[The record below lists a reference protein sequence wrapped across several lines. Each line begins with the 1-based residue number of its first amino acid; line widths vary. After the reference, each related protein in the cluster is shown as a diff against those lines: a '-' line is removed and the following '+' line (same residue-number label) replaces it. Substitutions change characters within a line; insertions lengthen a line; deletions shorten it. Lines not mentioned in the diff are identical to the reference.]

1 MIKFFKHIFF
11 VNLILSLV
19 CKKLLNIRICIQ
31 VSMKLFEYRGKE
43 LFDKYGIAVPNGRL
57 VKDDNDFSDLNFP
70 FVLKAQV
77 PIGGRGKAGGIKS
90 ADNISD
96 AKEKF
101 TKIMG
106 MDIKGYTVRKVLA
119 EEKVDIKKELY
130 LSITLDRSKRMPL
143 IMASGE
149 GGMDIESV
157 PDEKIFKEWINPLVG
172 VQSYQIRGIVSKLN
186 LEKEEGKEVAKVL
199 SKIYKLFRE
208 YDCELVEINP
218 LIIKRDGGVMALDS
232 KVNIN
237 DDALYRHTDL
247 TPEVVELTPLEKDA
261 KEKGIAFIQLEGNIG
276 VIANGAGL
284 TMATLDA
291 LTNYSG
297 KGGVFLDLGGTDD
310 PEKVKQAFSL
320 MKKAKPKVIFLNL
333 FGGITRCDTVAKGVK
348 EVILKEG
355 IDCPVI
361 SRIKGCNEE
370 EAKDILKDAGLITGT
385 TLQDA
390 AQKSSDLAR

>member
-1 MIKFFKHIFF
+1 
-11 VNLILSLV
+11 
-19 CKKLLNIRICIQ
+19 
-31 VSMKLFEYRGKE
+31 MKLFEYRGKE
-43 LFDKYGIAVPNGRL
+43 LFDKYGIAVPKGKL
-57 VKDDNDFSDLNFP
+57 VNSEKDLSGLQFP

-90 ADNISD
+90 ADNLND
-96 AKEKF
+96 AKDKF
-101 TKIMG
+101 SKIMG

-143 IMASGE
+143 IMASAS
-149 GGMDIESV
+149 GGMDIEGV
-157 PDEKIFKEWINPLVG
+157 PDKEIFKEWVNPLIG
-172 VQSYQIRGIVSKLN
+172 IQSFHIRSIVSKLG
-186 LEKEEGKEVAKVL
+186 LEKEDGKEVAKVI
-199 SKIYKLFRE
+199 SKIYKMFRE

-218 LIIKRDGGVMALDS
+218 LIITSDGGAMALDS

-237 DDALYRHTDL
+237 DDAMYRHPDVE
-247 TPEVVELTPLEKDA
+247 PELVEPTPLEQDA
-261 KEKGIAFIQLEGNIG
+261 KDKGIAFIQLEGNIG

-291 LTNYSG
+291 LTHFEG

-310 PEKVKQAFSL
+310 PEKVKQAFEL

-333 FGGITRCDTVAKGVK
+333 FGGITRCDSVAKGVK
-348 EVILKEG
+348 AVITKEG

-361 SRIKGCNEE
+361 TRIKGCNEDQ
-370 EAKDILKDAGLITGT
+370 AKDILKDAGLITGK

>member
-1 MIKFFKHIFF
+1 
-11 VNLILSLV
+11 
-19 CKKLLNIRICIQ
+19 
-31 VSMKLFEYRGKE
+31 MKLFEYRGKE
-43 LFDKYGIAVPNGRL
+43 LFNQYGISVPKGRL
-57 VKDDNDFSDLNFP
+57 VTDKNDFSNLNFP

-90 ADNISD
+90 AENLND
-96 AKEKF
+96 AKDKF
-101 TKIMG
+101 SKIMG

-157 PDEKIFKEWINPLVG
+157 PDDKIFKEWVNPLIG
-172 VQSYQIRGIVSKLN
+172 IQSFHIRGIVSKLK
-186 LEKEEGKEVAKVL
+186 LEKEEGKEVAKVI

-218 LIIKRDGGVMALDS
+218 LIIKKDGKVMALDS
-232 KVNIN
+232 NVNIN
-237 DDALYRHTDL
+237 DDATYRHPDIE
-247 TPEVVELTPLEKDA
+247 PEVVELTPLEKEA
-261 KEKGIAFIQLEGNIG
+261 KEKGIAFIQLDGNIG

-310 PEKVKQAFSL
+310 PEKVKQAFEL

-333 FGGITRCDTVAKGVK
+333 FGGITRCDTVARGVK
-348 EVILKEG
+348 EVITKEG

-361 SRIKGCNEE
+361 TRIKGCNEDQ
-370 EAKDILKDAGLITGT
+370 AKDILKDAGLITGT

>member
-1 MIKFFKHIFF
+1 
-11 VNLILSLV
+11 
-19 CKKLLNIRICIQ
+19 
-31 VSMKLFEYRGKE
+31 MKLFEYRGKE
-43 LFDKYGIAVPNGRL
+43 LFNKYGIAVPNGRL
-57 VKDDNDFSDLNFP
+57 VKDENDFSDLNFP

-90 ADNISD
+90 AENLNEAKDNFS
-96 AKEKF
+96 
-101 TKIMG
+101 KIMG
-106 MDIKGYTVRKVLA
+106 MDIRGYTVRKVLA

-130 LSITLDRSKRMPL
+130 LSVTLDRSKRMSL
-143 IMASGE
+143 IMASSE
-149 GGMDIESV
+149 GGMDIASV
-157 PDEKIFKEWINPLVG
+157 PDEKIFKEWINPLIG
-172 VQSYQIRGIVSKLN
+172 IQSFHIRGIVSRLK
-186 LEKEEGKEVAKVL
+186 LEKEEGKEVAKVI

-218 LIIKRDGGVMALDS
+218 LIIKKDGKVMALDS

-237 DDALYRHTDL
+237 DDATYRHPDIE
-247 TPEVVELTPLEKDA
+247 PEVVELTPLEKEA
-261 KEKGIAFIQLEGNIG
+261 KEKGIAFIQLDGNIG

-310 PEKVKQAFSL
+310 PEKVKQAFEL

-333 FGGITRCDTVAKGVK
+333 FGGITRCDTVARGVK
-348 EVILKEG
+348 EVITKEG

-361 SRIKGCNEE
+361 TRIKGCNEDQ
-370 EAKDILKDAGLITGT
+370 AKDILKDAGLITGT

>member
-1 MIKFFKHIFF
+1 
-11 VNLILSLV
+11 
-19 CKKLLNIRICIQ
+19 
-31 VSMKLFEYRGKE
+31 
-43 LFDKYGIAVPNGRL
+43 
-57 VKDDNDFSDLNFP
+57 VKVENDLSDLKFP
-70 FVLKAQV
+70 FVIKAQV

-90 ADNISD
+90 ADNLND
-96 AKEKF
+96 AKKKF
-101 TKIMG
+101 SQIMG

-119 EEKVDIKKELY
+119 EEKVGIKKELY
-130 LSITLDRSKRMPL
+130 LSVTLDRSKRMPL
-143 IMASGE
+143 IMASGK

-157 PDEKIFKEWINPLVG
+157 PDNEIFKEWVNPLVG
-172 VQSYQIRGIVSKLN
+172 IQSYQIRGIVSKLK
-186 LEKEEGKEVAKVL
+186 LEKEEGKEVAKVI

-218 LIIKRDGGVMALDS
+218 LIITKDGGAMALDS

-237 DDALYRHTDL
+237 DDAMYRHTDIV
-247 TPEVVELTPLEKDA
+247 PEVVELTPLEKDA

-291 LTNYSG
+291 LTHYSG

-310 PEKVKQAFSL
+310 PEKVEQAFEL

-333 FGGITRCDTVAKGVK
+333 FGGITRCDSVAKGVK
-348 EVILKEG
+348 AVITREG

-361 SRIKGCNEE
+361 TRIKGCNEDQ
-370 EAKDILKDAGLITGT
+370 AKDILKDAGLITGT

>member
-1 MIKFFKHIFF
+1 
-11 VNLILSLV
+11 
-19 CKKLLNIRICIQ
+19 
-31 VSMKLFEYRGKE
+31 MKLFEYRGKE
-43 LFDKYGIAVPNGRL
+43 LFNQYGISVPKGRL
-57 VKDDNDFSDLNFP
+57 VKDKNDFSGLNFP

-90 ADNISD
+90 AKNLND

-101 TKIMG
+101 SQIMG
-106 MDIKGYTVRKVLA
+106 MDIKGYTVRKVLT

-143 IMASGE
+143 IMASSE
-149 GGMDIESV
+149 GGIDIEGV
-157 PDEKIFKEWINPLVG
+157 PDNKIFKEWVNPLIG
-172 VQSYQIRGIVSKLN
+172 IQSFHIRGIVSKLK
-186 LEKEEGKEVAKVL
+186 LEKEEGKELAKVI

-218 LIIKRDGGVMALDS
+218 LIIKKDGGVMALDS

-237 DDALYRHTDL
+237 DDAMYRHTDIE
-247 TPEVVELTPLEKDA
+247 PEVIELTPLEKDA

-310 PEKVKQAFSL
+310 PEKVKQAFGL

-348 EVILKEG
+348 EVITKEG

-361 SRIKGCNEE
+361 TRIKGCNEDQ
-370 EAKDILKDAGLITGT
+370 AKDILKDAGLITGT

>member
-1 MIKFFKHIFF
+1 
-11 VNLILSLV
+11 
-19 CKKLLNIRICIQ
+19 
-31 VSMKLFEYRGKE
+31 MKLFEYRGKE
-43 LFDKYGIAVPNGRL
+43 LFDKYGIAVPNGKL
-57 VKDDNDFSDLNFP
+57 VNNEKDLSGLKFP

-90 ADNISD
+90 ADNLDD
-96 AKEKF
+96 AKGKF
-101 TKIMG
+101 SQIMG
-106 MDIKGYTVRKVLA
+106 MDIRGYTVRKVLA
-119 EEKVDIKKELY
+119 EEKVDIDKELY

-143 IMASGE
+143 IMASAS

-157 PDEKIFKEWINPLVG
+157 PDNEIFKEWVNPLVG
-172 VQSYQIRGIVSKLN
+172 IQSFQIRSIVSRLKLD
-186 LEKEEGKEVAKVL
+186 KEAGKGVAKVL
-199 SKIYKLFRE
+199 SKLYKLFRE

-218 LIIKRDGGVMALDS
+218 LIIAKDGTVMALDS

-237 DDALYRHTDL
+237 DDAMYRHTDIE
-247 TPEVVELTPLEKDA
+247 PELVELTPLEQDA

-310 PEKVKQAFSL
+310 PEKVKQAFEL

-348 EVILKEG
+348 EVITKEG

-361 SRIKGCNEE
+361 TRIKGCNEDQ
-370 EAKDILKDAGLITGT
+370 AKDILKDAGLITGT

>member
-1 MIKFFKHIFF
+1 
-11 VNLILSLV
+11 
-19 CKKLLNIRICIQ
+19 
-31 VSMKLFEYRGKE
+31 MKLFEYRGKE
-43 LFDKYGIAVPNGRL
+43 LFDKYGISVPKGRL
-57 VKDDNDFSDLNFP
+57 VKNEKDFSGLNFP

-90 ADNISD
+90 VENLKD
-96 AKEKF
+96 AKEKLSQ
-101 TKIMG
+101 IMG
-106 MDIKGYTVRKVLA
+106 MDIRGYTVRKVLA

-149 GGMDIESV
+149 GGMDIEGV
-157 PDEKIFKEWINPLVG
+157 PDEKIFKEWVNPLIG
-172 VQSYQIRGIVSKLN
+172 IQSFHIRGIVSKLN
-186 LEKEEGKEVAKVL
+186 LDKEEEKEVAKVI

-218 LIIKRDGGVMALDS
+218 LIIKKDGGVMALDS

-237 DDALYRHTDL
+237 DDAMYRHPDIE
-247 TPEVVELTPLEKDA
+247 PEVVELTPLEKDA
-261 KEKGIAFIQLEGNIG
+261 KDKGIAFIQLEGNIG

-310 PEKVKQAFSL
+310 PEKVKQAFEL

-348 EVILKEG
+348 EVITKEG

-361 SRIKGCNEE
+361 TRIKGCNEDI
-370 EAKDILKDAGLITGT
+370 AKDILKDAGLITGT

>member
-1 MIKFFKHIFF
+1 
-11 VNLILSLV
+11 
-19 CKKLLNIRICIQ
+19 
-31 VSMKLFEYRGKE
+31 MKLFEYRGKE

-57 VKDDNDFSDLNFP
+57 VKNSNDFSGLNFP

-90 ADNISD
+90 AENLKEAKDNFS
-96 AKEKF
+96 
-101 TKIMG
+101 KIMG
-106 MDIKGYTVRKVLA
+106 MDIKGYTVKKVLA
-119 EEKVDIKKELY
+119 EEKVGIKKELY
-130 LSITLDRSKRMPL
+130 LSIALDRSKRMPL
-143 IMASGE
+143 IMASAS
-149 GGMDIESV
+149 GGMDIEGV
-157 PDEKIFKEWINPLVG
+157 PDNEIFKEWVNPLIG
-172 VQSYQIRGIVSKLN
+172 IQSFHIRGIVSRLG
-186 LEKEEGKEVAKVL
+186 LEKEDGKEVAKVL

-218 LIIKRDGGVMALDS
+218 LIIKKDGGVMALDS

-237 DDALYRHTDL
+237 DDALYRHPDL
-247 TPEVVELTPLEKDA
+247 EPEVTELTPLEKDA
-261 KEKGIAFIQLEGNIG
+261 KEKGIAFIQLDGNIG

-291 LTNYSG
+291 LTHFKG
-297 KGGVFLDLGGTDD
+297 EGGVFLDLGGTDD
-310 PEKVKQAFSL
+310 PEKVKQAFEL

-333 FGGITRCDTVAKGVK
+333 FGGITRCDSVATGVK
-348 EVILKEG
+348 AVITKEG

-361 SRIKGCNEE
+361 TRIKGCNEK

-390 AQKSSDLAR
+390 AKKSSDLAR

>member
-1 MIKFFKHIFF
+1 
-11 VNLILSLV
+11 
-19 CKKLLNIRICIQ
+19 
-31 VSMKLFEYRGKE
+31 MKLFEYRGKE
-43 LFDKYGIAVPNGRL
+43 LFKKYGLEVPNGKL
-57 VKDDNDFSDLNFP
+57 VNTEKDFSDLNFP
-70 FVLKAQV
+70 IVLKAQV

-90 ADNISD
+90 AENKKDAIS
-96 AKEKF
+96 KLSQ
-101 TKIMG
+101 IIG
-106 MDIKGYTVRKVLA
+106 MDIRGYKVGKVLA
-119 EEKVDIKKELY
+119 EEKVDIAKELY

-143 IMASGE
+143 IMASAS

-157 PDEKIFKEWINPLVG
+157 PDNEIFKEWVNPLVG
-172 VQSYQIRGIVSKLN
+172 IQSFQIRSIVSKLK
-186 LEKEEGKEVAKVL
+186 LDKEAGKGVAQVL
-199 SKIYKLFRE
+199 SKLYKLFRE

-218 LIIKRDGGVMALDS
+218 LIIAKDGTVMALDS

-237 DDALYRHTDL
+237 DDAMYRHTDIE
-247 TPEVVELTPLEKDA
+247 PEIAELTPLEKDA
-261 KEKGIAFIQLEGNIG
+261 KEKGIAFVQLGGNIG

-310 PEKVKQAFSL
+310 PEKVKQAFEL

-348 EVILKEG
+348 EVITKEG

-361 SRIKGCNEE
+361 TRIKGCNEE
-370 EAKDILKDAGLITGT
+370 QAKDILKDAGLITGT

>member
-1 MIKFFKHIFF
+1 
-11 VNLILSLV
+11 
-19 CKKLLNIRICIQ
+19 
-31 VSMKLFEYRGKE
+31 MKLFEYRGKE
-43 LFDKYGIAVPNGRL
+43 LFDKYGISVPNGKL
-57 VKDDNDFSDLNFP
+57 VETKNDFSGLNFP

-90 ADNISD
+90 VENLKEAQ
-96 AKEKF
+96 EKF
-101 TKIMG
+101 SQIMG
-106 MDIKGYTVRKVLA
+106 MDIKGYKVRKVLA

-143 IMASGE
+143 IMASSE

-157 PDEKIFKEWINPLVG
+157 PDSKIFKEWINPLIG
-172 VQSYQIRGIVSKLN
+172 IQSFHIRSIISKLK
-186 LEKEEGKEVAKVL
+186 LDKEEGKEAAKVI

-218 LIIKRDGGVMALDS
+218 LIIKKDGGVMALDS

-237 DDALYRHTDL
+237 DDAMYRHQDIE
-247 TPEVVELTPLEKDA
+247 PEVVELTPLEKDA

-291 LTNYSG
+291 LTNYNG

-310 PEKVKQAFSL
+310 PEKVKQAFEL

-333 FGGITRCDTVAKGVK
+333 FGGITKCDTVAKGVK
-348 EVILKEG
+348 EVITKEG

-361 SRIKGCNEE
+361 TRIKGCNEDQ
-370 EAKDILKDAGLITGT
+370 AKDILKDAGLITGT

>member
-1 MIKFFKHIFF
+1 
-11 VNLILSLV
+11 
-19 CKKLLNIRICIQ
+19 
-31 VSMKLFEYRGKE
+31 MKLFEYRGKE

-57 VKDDNDFSDLNFP
+57 VKDQNDFSGLNFP

-90 ADNISD
+90 ADDLND

-101 TKIMG
+101 SKIMG
-106 MDIKGYTVRKVLA
+106 MDIKGYTVKKVLA
-119 EEKVDIKKELY
+119 EEKVDIKRELY
-130 LSITLDRSKRMPL
+130 LSVTLDRSKRMSL
-143 IMASGE
+143 IMASAS

-157 PDEKIFKEWINPLVG
+157 PDNEIFKEWVNPLIG
-172 VQSYQIRGIVSKLN
+172 VQSFHIRGIVSKLG
-186 LEKEEGKEVAKVL
+186 LEKEEGKEVAKVI

-218 LIIKRDGGVMALDS
+218 LIIKKDGGVMALDS

-237 DDALYRHTDL
+237 DDAMYRHTDIE
-247 TPEVVELTPLEKDA
+247 PEVVELTPLEKDA

-291 LTNYSG
+291 LTHYSG

-310 PEKVKQAFSL
+310 PEKVEQAFEL

-333 FGGITRCDTVAKGVK
+333 FGGITRCDSVAKGVK
-348 EVILKEG
+348 AVITREG

-361 SRIKGCNEE
+361 TRIKGCNED

>member
-1 MIKFFKHIFF
+1 
-11 VNLILSLV
+11 
-19 CKKLLNIRICIQ
+19 
-31 VSMKLFEYRGKE
+31 MKLFEYRGKE
-43 LFDKYGIAVPNGRL
+43 LFDKYGITVPNGRL
-57 VKDDNDFSDLNFP
+57 VKDKNDFSGLNFP

-90 ADNISD
+90 ADNLND

-101 TKIMG
+101 SKIMG

-130 LSITLDRSKRMPL
+130 LSVTLDRSKRMPL
-143 IMASGE
+143 IMTSVS

-157 PDEKIFKEWINPLVG
+157 PDNEIFKEWVNPLIG
-172 VQSYQIRGIVSKLN
+172 IQSFHIRGIISKLG
-186 LEKEEGKEVAKVL
+186 LEKEEGKEVAKVI

-218 LIIKRDGGVMALDS
+218 LIIKKDGGVMALDS

-237 DDALYRHTDL
+237 DDAMYRHTDIE
-247 TPEVVELTPLEKDA
+247 PEVIELTPLEKDA
-261 KEKGIAFIQLEGNIG
+261 KEKGIAFIQLDGNIG

-291 LTNYSG
+291 LTHYSG

-310 PEKVKQAFSL
+310 PEKVEQAFEL

-333 FGGITRCDTVAKGVK
+333 FGGITRCDSVAKGVK
-348 EVILKEG
+348 AVITREG

-361 SRIKGCNEE
+361 TRIKGCNED

>member
-1 MIKFFKHIFF
+1 
-11 VNLILSLV
+11 
-19 CKKLLNIRICIQ
+19 
-31 VSMKLFEYRGKE
+31 MKLFEYRGKE

-57 VKDDNDFSDLNFP
+57 VKDEKDFSDLNFP
-70 FVLKAQV
+70 FILKAQV

-90 ADNISD
+90 AENLKEAKDNFSQ
-96 AKEKF
+96 
-101 TKIMG
+101 IMG
-106 MDIKGYTVRKVLA
+106 MDIKGYTVKKVLA
-119 EEKVDIKKELY
+119 EEKVGIKKELY

-143 IMASGE
+143 IIASAS

-157 PDEKIFKEWINPLVG
+157 PDDKIFKEWVNPLIG
-172 VQSYQIRGIVSKLN
+172 IQSFHIRGIVSKLG
-186 LEKEEGKEVAKVL
+186 LEKEEGKEVAKVI

-218 LIIKRDGGVMALDS
+218 LIIKKDGGVMALDS

-237 DDALYRHTDL
+237 DDAMYRHTDIE
-247 TPEVVELTPLEKDA
+247 PEVVELTPLEKDA
-261 KEKGIAFIQLEGNIG
+261 KEKGIAFIQLDGNIG

-291 LTNYSG
+291 LTHYNG

-310 PEKVKQAFSL
+310 PEKVKQAFEL

-333 FGGITRCDTVAKGVK
+333 FGGITRCDSVAKGVK
-348 EVILKEG
+348 AVITKEG

-361 SRIKGCNEE
+361 TRIKGCNED

>member
-1 MIKFFKHIFF
+1 
-11 VNLILSLV
+11 
-19 CKKLLNIRICIQ
+19 
-31 VSMKLFEYRGKE
+31 MKLFEYLGKE
-43 LFDKYGIAVPNGRL
+43 LFNSYGIAVPKGRL
-57 VKDDNDFSDLNFP
+57 VNNEKDFADLSFP

-90 ADNISD
+90 VDNAND
-96 AKEKF
+96 AKEKLGQ
-101 TKIMG
+101 IMG

-143 IMASGE
+143 IMASAS

-157 PDEKIFKEWINPLVG
+157 PDDKIFKEWVNPLIG
-172 VQSYQIRGIVSKLN
+172 IQSFHIRGIISKLG
-186 LEKEEGKEVAKVL
+186 LEKDERKGVAKIL
-199 SKIYKLFRE
+199 PKIYKMFRE

-218 LIIKRDGGVMALDS
+218 LIVKKDGGVMALDS

-237 DDALYRHTDL
+237 DDAMYRHTDIE
-247 TPEVVELTPLEKDA
+247 PEVVELTPLEKDA

-291 LTNYSG
+291 LTNYCG

-310 PEKVKQAFSL
+310 PEKVKQAFGL

-348 EVILKEG
+348 EVISKEG

-361 SRIKGCNEE
+361 TRIKGCNED

>member
-1 MIKFFKHIFF
+1 
-11 VNLILSLV
+11 
-19 CKKLLNIRICIQ
+19 
-31 VSMKLFEYRGKE
+31 MKLFEYRGKE
-43 LFDKYGIAVPNGRL
+43 LFDKYGISVPNGRL
-57 VKDDNDFSDLNFP
+57 VNNEKDFSKLNYP

-90 ADNISD
+90 VENSKD
-96 AKEKF
+96 AKEKLSQ
-101 TKIMG
+101 IMG
-106 MDIKGYTVRKVLA
+106 MDIKGYKARKVLA

-143 IMASGE
+143 IMASGQ

-157 PDEKIFKEWINPLVG
+157 SDDQIFKEWVNPLIG
-172 VQSYQIRGIVSKLN
+172 IQPFNIRGIVSRLN
-186 LEKEEGKEVAKVL
+186 LEKDEGKEVAKVIP
-199 SKIYKLFRE
+199 KIYKLFRE

-218 LIIKRDGGVMALDS
+218 LIIK
-232 KVNIN
+232 KV
-237 DDALYRHTDL
+237 
-247 TPEVVELTPLEKDA
+247 TPLEKDA
-261 KEKGIAFIQLEGNIG
+261 KEKGIAFIQLDGNIG

-291 LTNYSG
+291 LTNYRG

-310 PEKVKQAFSL
+310 PKKVKQAFSL

-348 EVILKEG
+348 EVISQEG

-361 SRIKGCNEE
+361 TRIKGCNED

>member
-1 MIKFFKHIFF
+1 
-11 VNLILSLV
+11 
-19 CKKLLNIRICIQ
+19 
-31 VSMKLFEYRGKE
+31 
-43 LFDKYGIAVPNGRL
+43 
-57 VKDDNDFSDLNFP
+57 
-70 FVLKAQV
+70 
-77 PIGGRGKAGGIKS
+77 
-90 ADNISD
+90 
-96 AKEKF
+96 
-101 TKIMG
+101 MG
-106 MDIKGYTVRKVLA
+106 MDIRGYTVGKVLA
-119 EEKVDIKKELY
+119 EEKVDIKNELY

-143 IMASGE
+143 IMASCE

-157 PDEKIFKEWINPLVG
+157 PDNKIYKEWINPLIG
-172 VQSYQIRGIVSKLN
+172 IQSFHIRSIVSKLK
-186 LEKEEGKEVAKVL
+186 LEKDEGKEVAKVI

-218 LIIKRDGGVMALDS
+218 LIIKKDGGVMALDS

-237 DDALYRHTDL
+237 DDAMYRHSDII
-247 TPEVVELTPLEKDA
+247 PEHVELTSLEKDA
-261 KEKGIAFIQLEGNIG
+261 KEKGIAFIQLDGNIG

-291 LTNYSG
+291 LTNYQG

-310 PEKVKQAFSL
+310 PEKVKQAFGL
-320 MKKAKPKVIFLNL
+320 MKKANPKVIFLNL

-348 EVILKEG
+348 EVITKEG

-361 SRIKGCNEE
+361 TRIKGCNEDI
-370 EAKDILKDAGLITGT
+370 AKDILKDAGLITGT